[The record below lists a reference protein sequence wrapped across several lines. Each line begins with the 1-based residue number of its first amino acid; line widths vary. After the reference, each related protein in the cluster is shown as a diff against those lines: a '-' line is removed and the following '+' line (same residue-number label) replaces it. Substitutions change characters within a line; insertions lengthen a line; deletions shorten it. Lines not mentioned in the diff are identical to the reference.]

1 MKFLCHVMLSTF
13 LFLSI
18 FQLVECEA
26 SYCNEGTYVFHGNGM
41 FTDHGDATINKN
53 ILEVRLRTATDIPVD
68 GWKFELSYNHDEEAY
83 SLIEIF
89 RQRMGDQTASYWRWL
104 GNLEIAPD
112 WFQSAT
118 QSVAS
123 GFDFLESVVD
133 EDLRRHI
140 QRYEGLLMEG
150 NRILVVAHSQ
160 GNLYANAAHTRLA
173 DKGLPMDAFGIVSVA
188 NSASHVA
195 GNGPYFTLV
204 NDMVIHA
211 VSLLFPNTLS
221 PNVENNIDYTDWTHH
236 SFIDSY
242 LNGNQSGPMIVNAVL
257 DEADDLSW
265 PEQQVGRGPISV
277 TLTWGEQPDVDLHIF
292 EPNWSHVYYADP
304 VGQSGHLDQDDTRSY
319 GPEHYFVGSCD
330 QLETGRYGVA
340 VNYYRGTEPETA
352 HIQIQAGDIVRD
364 YSVYLFMA
372 YGSSGNYRARTVANI
387 DVIEDPE
394 QGYVFKVDGF

>member
-1 MKFLCHVMLSTF
+1 MFNNHHDADSD
-13 LFLSI
+13 
-18 FQLVECEA
+18 LVE
-26 SYCNEGTYVFHGNGM
+26 
-41 FTDHGDATINKN
+41 
-53 ILEVRLRTATDIPVD
+53 LEDRLRTEGNLSEE
-68 GWKFELSYNHDEEAY
+68 GWAFELSYNHDEEAY
-83 SLIEIF
+83 SLIEVF

-104 GNLEIAPD
+104 GNLEMAPD

-118 QSVAS
+118 RSVAS
-123 GFDFLESVVD
+123 GFDLLESIVD
-133 EDLRRHI
+133 EDLRQHI

-150 NRILVVAHSQ
+150 NRVLVVAHSQ

-173 DKGLPMDAFGIVSVA
+173 DKGLPMDAFGVVSVA
-188 NSASHVA
+188 NPASRVA
-195 GNGPYFTLV
+195 GDGPYFTLV

-257 DEADDLSW
+257 SEAEYLSW
-265 PEQQVGRGPISV
+265 PEPQVGRGPISV

-304 VGQSGHLDQDDTRSY
+304 VGQSGHLDHDDTRSY

>member
-1 MKFLCHVMLSTF
+1 MKFFCNVMLFAF
-13 LFLSI
+13 LLTISPT
-18 FQLVECEA
+18 VDCKA
-26 SYCNEGTYVFHGNGM
+26 SYCDKQTYVFFGNGM
-41 FTDHGDATINKN
+41 FNEQTVAASGLRKLRRNSVATEKFQ
-53 ILEVRLRTATDIPVD
+53 ED
-68 GWKFELSYNHDEEAY
+68 GWKFELSYNHNEGISSILEV
-83 SLIEIF
+83 F

-104 GNLEIAPD
+104 GNLEMAPD

-123 GFDFLESVVD
+123 GFDLLESVVD
-133 EDLRRHI
+133 EDLRQHI
-140 QRYEGLLMEG
+140 QRYEGLLMAG
-150 NRILVVAHSQ
+150 NRVLVVAHSQ

-173 DKGLPMDAFGIVSVA
+173 EKGLPMDAFGIVSVA
-188 NSASHVA
+188 NPASHVA

-211 VSLLFPNTLS
+211 VSILFPNTLS

-257 DEADDLSW
+257 SEADDLSW

-304 VGQSGHLDQDDTRSY
+304 VGQSGHLDHDDTRSY

>member
-1 MKFLCHVMLSTF
+1 MKHFCYVMIFSCLFLCGIQINV
-13 LFLSI
+13 
-18 FQLVECEA
+18 CEA
-26 SYCNEGTYVFHGNGM
+26 SYCEIKTNIFFGNGM
-41 FTDHGDATINKN
+41 FNNHHDADSDLVE
-53 ILEVRLRTATDIPVD
+53 LEDRLRTEGNLSEE
-68 GWKFELSYNHDEEAY
+68 GWAFELSYNHDEEAY
-83 SLIEIF
+83 SLIEVF

-104 GNLEIAPD
+104 GNLEMAPD

-118 QSVAS
+118 RSVAS
-123 GFDFLESVVD
+123 GFDLLESIVD
-133 EDLRRHI
+133 EDLRQHI

-150 NRILVVAHSQ
+150 NRVLVVAHSQ

-173 DKGLPMDAFGIVSVA
+173 DKGLPMDAFGVVSVA
-188 NSASHVA
+188 NPASRVA
-195 GNGPYFTLV
+195 GDGPYFTLV

-257 DEADDLSW
+257 SEAEYLSW
-265 PEQQVGRGPISV
+265 PEPQVGRGPISV

-304 VGQSGHLDQDDTRSY
+304 VGQSGHLDHDDTRSY